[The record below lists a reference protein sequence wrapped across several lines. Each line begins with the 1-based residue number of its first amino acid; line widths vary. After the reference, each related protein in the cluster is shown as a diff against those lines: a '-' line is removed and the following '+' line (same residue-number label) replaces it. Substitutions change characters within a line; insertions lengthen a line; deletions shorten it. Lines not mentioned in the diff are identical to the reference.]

1 MRGASMKF
9 AIRRR
14 LRSAAL
20 LLCSAPMVMGLLAG
34 AGKAVEAG
42 WRPYE
47 VPPSAT
53 NPEKIPVALYYPT
66 QEPMRPTAVG
76 SFTVHATPMA
86 VPEAKTK
93 GLIVISHGTGGS
105 EFGQSSLAEA
115 LARDR
120 YLVAALRH
128 PGDNYQD
135 GSLWQKP
142 LGAYFTERPSQVSR
156 LIDALLA
163 DPEWKDRIA
172 TDARGPRIGA
182 AGHSAGGYTVVALA
196 GGQVDLSRIRAH
208 CAKDAA
214 EDPISCGMVRDVGQ
228 MQAPLVSASTAD
240 PRIRAIVAMAPVGVI
255 FTEQSLKAI
264 TVPALIYAAEKDRW
278 LPPRFHAAW
287 IGQNLPGACYRVV
300 ANAWHFAFMNPASAP
315 IPTLDG
321 DISADP
327 PGFDRKEFLMQ
338 LGKEIP
344 AFFDRTFTLG
354 ARFRRCG

>member
-1 MRGASMKF
+1 MRGALMTF
-9 AIRRR
+9 ETYRR

-20 LLCSAPMVMGLLAG
+20 LICSTAMVLGLLSSAAG
-34 AGKAVEAG
+34 AAEAG

-47 VPPSAT
+47 VPPSIT
-53 NPEKIPVALYYPT
+53 NPETIPVALYYPT
-66 QEPMRPTAVG
+66 QAPMRPTMVG
-76 SFTVHATPMA
+76 AFTVHATPMA
-86 VPEAKTK
+86 VPEAKAK

-115 LARDR
+115 LARDG

-142 LGAYFTERPSQVSR
+142 PGAYFTERPRQVSR

-172 TDARGPRIGA
+172 SDAKGPRIGA

-196 GGQVDLSRIRAH
+196 GGRVDLSRFGAH

-214 EDPISCGMVRDVGQ
+214 EDPISCGMVRGNSQ
-228 MQAPLVSASTAD
+228 MQAPSVLEPAAD
-240 PRIRAIVAMAPVGVI
+240 PRIRAIVAMAPVGVM

-264 TVPALIYAAEKDRW
+264 TVPALIYAAEQDRW

-287 IGQNLPGACYRVV
+287 IGQTLPGADYRVV
-300 ANAWHFAFMNPASAP
+300 ANAWHFAFMNRASAP

-327 PGFDRKEFLMQ
+327 PGFDRPAFLKR
-338 LGKEIP
+338 LGEDVP
-344 AFFDRTFTLG
+344 AFFDRVLTKGSG
-354 ARFRRCG
+354 AQ

>member
-1 MRGASMKF
+1 MTF
-9 AIRRR
+9 AIYKR

-20 LLCSAPMVMGLLAG
+20 LFCSASTVMGVFSG
-34 AGKAVEAG
+34 AARAAEAG
-42 WRPYE
+42 LRPYE
-47 VPPSAT
+47 VPPSIT

-66 QEPMRPTAVG
+66 QAPMRPIMVG
-76 SFTVHATPMA
+76 SFTVRATPMA
-86 VPEAKTK
+86 VPEAMTK

-115 LARDR
+115 LARDG

-142 LGAYFTERPSQVSR
+142 LGAYFTERPRQVSR

-163 DPEWKDRIA
+163 DSEWKDRIA
-172 TDARGPRIGA
+172 TDVKGPRIAA

-196 GGQVDLSRIRAH
+196 GGRVDLSRIGAH

-214 EDPISCGMVRDVGQ
+214 EDPISCGMVRDISE
-228 MQAPLVSASTAD
+228 MQAPLALESTAD
-240 PRIRAIVAMAPVGVI
+240 PRVRAIVAMAPVGVI

-287 IGQNLPGACYRVV
+287 IGQNLPGADYRVI

-327 PGFDRKEFLMQ
+327 PGFDRTEFLKQ
-338 LGKEIP
+338 LAEEIP
-344 AFFDRTFTLG
+344 AFFDRALTL
-354 ARFRRCG
+354 APNVINSNVSP

>member
-1 MRGASMKF
+1 MTF
-9 AIRRR
+9 AINRR
-14 LRSAAL
+14 LRTAAL
-20 LLCSAPMVMGLLAG
+20 LFCSIPMVTGLLAG
-34 AGKAVEAG
+34 AARAAEAG
-42 WRPYE
+42 WQPYE
-47 VPPSAT
+47 VPPSIA

-66 QEPMRPTAVG
+66 QAPVRPTMVG
-76 SFTVHATPMA
+76 SFTVHATAMA
-86 VPEAKTK
+86 VPEAKAK

-115 LARDR
+115 LARDG

-142 LGAYFTERPSQVSR
+142 LGAYFTERPRQVSR

-163 DPEWKDRIA
+163 DPEWKERIA
-172 TDARGPRIGA
+172 RDAKGPRIGA

-196 GGQVDLSRIRAH
+196 GGQVDLSRFGAH

-214 EDPISCGMVRDVGQ
+214 EDPISCGMVRNGSP
-228 MQAPLVSASTAD
+228 MQVPTLLESTAD
-240 PRIRAIVAMAPVGVI
+240 PRIRAIVAMAPVGVM
-255 FTEQSLKAI
+255 FTEQSLWAI

-287 IGQNLPGACYRVV
+287 IGQNLPGADYRVIP
-300 ANAWHFAFMNPASAP
+300 NAWHFAFMNNASAP
-315 IPTLDG
+315 ISTLDG

-327 PGFDRKEFLMQ
+327 PGFDRPAFLKQ
-338 LGKEIP
+338 LGEDIP
-344 AFFDRTFTLG
+344 AFFDRALTKSSQVQ
-354 ARFRRCG
+354 